1 MHALQTVGVLSL
13 GCAKNRVD
21 SEQMLGLL
29 RGWGYRITN
38 DPAEA
43 EILIVNTCG
52 FIDPA
57 KQESIDT
64 LLEMADYKHS
74 GRCRLLVA
82 TGCLVQR
89 YADALREE
97 LPEVDAFLGVGEYE
111 RLQALLRA
119 AEAGERPVACARS
132 MAVFE
137 GARVLTTPGY
147 TAFLRTGDGCDN
159 RCAYCAIPLIRGAYR
174 SRPFDHVMAE
184 ARGLIAGGVKEI
196 TYIAQDTTRFGD
208 DLPGGE
214 RLADLLRQTARI
226 DGVRW
231 VRALYCYP
239 SRVDD
244 RLLDTLAATPGVCPY
259 LDVPLQH
266 IDADLLRAMHRQ
278 GTPDDIYRLLEK
290 ARARGLTLR
299 TTMIVGF
306 PGETDAAFERL
317 LRFVAEA
324 RFDRLGAFAYSAEEG
339 TPAADLPG
347 QLPEEVKAERLDRL
361 MRLQQGISLAANERR
376 VGTEA
381 EALLER
387 REGGIWTARTAL
399 EAPEGDGALLLRG
412 GEGAKPGDFVRAR
425 IDGAGAYDLMG
436 EILA

>member
-1 MHALQTVGVLSL
+1 MGAIQTVGVLSL

-38 DPAEA
+38 NPAEA
-43 EILIVNTCG
+43 ELLIVNTCG

-64 LLEMADYKHS
+64 LLEMAEYKRT

-97 LPEVDAFLGVGEYE
+97 LPEVDAFLGVSEYE
-111 RLQALLRA
+111 RLQSLLRE

-184 ARGLIAGGVKEI
+184 ARQLIAGGVKEI

-214 RLADLLRQTARI
+214 RLADLLAQTARI

-239 SRVDD
+239 SRVDN
-244 RLLDTLAATPGVCPY
+244 RLLDTLANTPGVCPY

-266 IDADLLRAMHRQ
+266 IDGDLLRAMHRQ
-278 GTPDDIYRLLEK
+278 GTPEEIYRLLDK

-306 PGETDAAFERL
+306 PGETDAMFERL
-317 LRFVAEA
+317 LQFVAEA

-347 QLPEEVKAERLDRL
+347 QIPEAIKAERLDRL

-376 VGTEA
+376 IGTEA

-387 REGGIWTARTAL
+387 RDGNIWTARSAL

-412 GEGAKPGDFVRAR
+412 GDAAKPGDFIRAR
-425 IDGAGAYDLMG
+425 IEGAGVYDLTG
-436 EILA
+436 TVLP